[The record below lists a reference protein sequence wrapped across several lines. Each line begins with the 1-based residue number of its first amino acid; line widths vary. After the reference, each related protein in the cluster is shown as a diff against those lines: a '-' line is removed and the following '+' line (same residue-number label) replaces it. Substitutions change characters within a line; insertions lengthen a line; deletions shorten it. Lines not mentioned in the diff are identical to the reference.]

1 MLEIIP
7 GWWLVFIMAKH
18 APRLGWG
25 FIPLDSSRAAMH
37 VQRVSLRSMFVK
49 PEECAIHM
57 CSWHNGWPHTC
68 KKYSIK
74 VAYEWPYCTC
84 FVHRSSYSVNI
95 MQSVNIHVI
104 KIVNKTCRCF
114 IKILDLIC
122 TFSKLFF
129 FFLIFSFF
137 ICLLKSFIIY
147 LFIFL

>member
-1 MLEIIP
+1 MTSVHY
-7 GWWLVFIMAKH
+7 GKAR
-18 APRLGWG
+18 ATLGMG
-25 FIPLDSSRAAMH
+25 LYIPLDSSRAAMH

-84 FVHRSSYSVNI
+84 FVHHFSYSVNI

-114 IKILDLIC
+114 IKILDLVC